1 MASSPEPDGYDSAS
15 QPDSDFES
23 EASQFEFAC
32 PRCGRCCDN
41 HAEPCPECGADLGE
55 LFSTT
60 YRVPMSPTGRKIA
73 LAALIGLA
81 LLLLLAVGAL
91 VSQFLAHFTPSGG

>member
-1 MASSPEPDGYDSAS
+1 MASFPEPDGNASAS
-15 QPDSDFES
+15 QPDSNSES

-32 PRCGRCCDN
+32 PSCGLRSDN
-41 HAEPCPECGADLGE
+41 YAGPCPQCGADLGE
-55 LFSTT
+55 SFSAN

-81 LLLLLAVGAL
+81 LLLLLVVGAL
-91 VSQFLAHFTPSGG
+91 VSQFLAHTPPSAG